1 MRKTRSILPQSRT
14 TSGLRFLIAGGGT
27 GGHLFPGI
35 AVAREL
41 EKRFSNTRIIF
52 VAGLARMESEILSRY
67 GYKVTSIDVEGLMGR
82 GWRKGL
88 TVLLRLPLSLFQS
101 ARLIRRFSP
110 DLVLGMGAYSAGPIC
125 LAARFM
131 GIPTAIHEQ
140 NSYPGLTNRLLS
152 RVVDQIFISFEESR
166 KHFKSEA
173 VFLTGNPIRNE
184 FFTGRKTERENG
196 NFTVLIIGGSQGAR
210 AINRAFAEAAGILK
224 REGRE
229 VDIIHQAGKTDHE
242 NVIEDYK
249 KRDIKGDILPFID
262 DMATAYSRA
271 DIVVSRAGATTIFEL
286 AGLGKP
292 SILVPYPYASNGHQE
307 INARSLVREG
317 GAEMILE
324 SDLTGE
330 ALADV
335 VVKYMDDRGA
345 LIKMGK
351 RAKKVGRPDASGVI
365 VDELMEM
372 IN

>member
-1 MRKTRSILPQSRT
+1 MKKETSILPQSYT
-14 TSGLRFLIAGGGT
+14 TSAMRFLIAGGGT

-35 AVAREL
+35 AIAKEL
-41 EKRFSNTRIIF
+41 EKRISNARILF

-67 GYKVTSIDVEGLMGR
+67 GYEVTSIDIEGLMGR

-88 TVLLRLPLSLFQS
+88 TVLFRLPGSLLES

-131 GIPTAIHEQ
+131 KIPTAIHEQ

-152 RVVDQIFISFEESR
+152 RVVDQVFISFQESR
-166 KHFKSEA
+166 KHFKSGA

-184 FFTGRKTERENG
+184 FFTGSKTERENG
-196 NFTVLIIGGSQGAR
+196 NFTILIIGGSQGAR
-210 AINRAFAEAAGILK
+210 AVNRAFAEAAGILK
-224 REGRE
+224 REDRE
-229 VDIIHQAGKTDHE
+229 VDIIHQTGKTDHE
-242 NVIEDYK
+242 SVVADYK
-249 KRDIKGDILPFID
+249 KRDIKGDIFPFID
-262 DMATAYSRA
+262 DMATAYNRA
-271 DIVVSRAGATTIFEL
+271 DLVISRAGATTIFEL

-292 SILVPYPYASNGHQE
+292 SILVPYPYASNQHQE
-307 INARSLVREG
+307 INARTLVREG

-324 SDLTGE
+324 NHLTGK

-345 LIKMGK
+345 LIEMGK
-351 RAKKVGRPDASGVI
+351 RAAKVGRPDASGII
-365 VDELMEM
+365 VDQLVEM
-372 IN
+372 TN